1 MISESELGLS
11 HMFLVKEESKC
22 SELDWKIFLDNAQQT
37 EMKTFFK
44 SIKKKKQKK
53 NRIYNQQLTNNE
65 HD

>member
-44 SIKKKKQKK
+44 SIKKTKQKK
-53 NRIYNQQLTNNE
+53 KRIYNQQLTNNE

>member
-44 SIKKKKQKK
+44 SIKKTKQIK